1 VELHSLKIDDLIP
14 YANNPRNN
22 ELAVQYVANSIKEF
36 GFQVPIVIDKHN
48 VIVAGHTR
56 LKAAKLLGISEV
68 PCIRAD
74 NLSDEQVKA
83 FRIADNSVSEIAT
96 WNEDLLRIELEDISL
111 NATDFGIEVP
121 EIELEPIKT
130 EISEEGYF
138 GDERERTNRGY
149 NLDLQSRCDF
159 TNDYWQM
166 PIIYNNDFVP
176 DDLIG
181 FNYAKTS
188 ERKDLGIHFY
198 LDDYQFERVWNCPE
212 KYVDMFKEYDCILS
226 PDFSLYSDMPLAMK
240 VWNVYRSRLL
250 GSYYQSYGIPVI
262 PTISWAE
269 KETFD
274 FCFKGIPRE
283 SILSISTIGVKQNKE
298 AMRLWLEGVKEMLK
312 VLNPKT
318 ILIYGGKVPFDFGD
332 RETIY
337 FNNKVTENWKVKR

>member
-1 VELHSLKIDDLIP
+1 MELHSLKIDDLIP
-14 YANNPRNN
+14 YAKNPRNN

-36 GFQVPIVIDKHN
+36 GFQVPIVIDKNN

-56 LKAAKLLGISEV
+56 LKAAKLLGMSEV

-96 WNEDLLRIELEDISL
+96 WNEELLRIELEDISL

-166 PIIYNNDFVP
+166 PIIYNNAFVP

-198 LDDYQFERVWNCPE
+198 LD
-212 KYVDMFKEYDCILS
+212 
-226 PDFSLYSDMPLAMK
+226 
-240 VWNVYRSRLL
+240 
-250 GSYYQSYGIPVI
+250 
-262 PTISWAE
+262 
-269 KETFD
+269 
-274 FCFKGIPRE
+274 
-283 SILSISTIGVKQNKE
+283 
-298 AMRLWLEGVKEMLK
+298 
-312 VLNPKT
+312 
-318 ILIYGGKVPFDFGD
+318 
-332 RETIY
+332 
-337 FNNKVTENWKVKR
+337 

>member
-1 VELHSLKIDDLIP
+1 MELHSLKIDDLIP

-36 GFQVPIVIDKHN
+36 GFQVPIVIDKNN

-56 LKAAKLLGISEV
+56 LKAAKLLGMSEV

-96 WNEDLLRIELEDISL
+96 WNEELLRIELEDISL

-130 EISEEGYF
+130 EISEDGYY

-149 NLDLQSRCDF
+149 NLDLLSRCDF

-166 PIIYNNDFVP
+166 PIIYNNNFVP

-181 FNYAKTS
+181 FNYARTS
-188 ERKDLGIHFY
+188 EQKDLGIHFY
-198 LDDYQFERVWNCPE
+198 LDDYQFERVWNNPE
-212 KYVDMFKEYDCILS
+212 KYVDLFKEYDCILS
-226 PDFSLYSDMPLAMK
+226 PDFSLYLDMPMPMK

-269 KETFD
+269 KKTFD
-274 FCFKGIPRE
+274 FCFKGIPMG
-283 SILSISTIGVKQNKE
+283 SIVSISTVGVKKNKE
-298 AMRLWLEGVKEMLK
+298 AMRIWLEGVKEMLK
-312 VLNPKT
+312 VLNPKR

-337 FNNKVTENWKVKR
+337 FNNKVTENWKE